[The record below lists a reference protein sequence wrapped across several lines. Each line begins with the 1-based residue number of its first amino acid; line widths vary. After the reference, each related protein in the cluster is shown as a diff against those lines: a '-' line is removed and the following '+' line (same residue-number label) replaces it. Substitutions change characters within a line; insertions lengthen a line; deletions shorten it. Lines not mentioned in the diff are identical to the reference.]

1 MENRIIIRKLSFYH
15 HVVSLEK
22 SSVANSLA
30 SIAEMR
36 GYPGLM
42 KEYKALCSDLKLPN
56 PSKVSQQSW
65 KKLVRKAVTEA
76 NRLSILALI
85 EEKYEKLDYQ
95 CLKTESFGK
104 KEYIKNMNMHDGRLK
119 FRIRCKMVKHVAFNF
134 SSDPVY
140 SNKLWLCPHCDRMDS
155 QSHVLCCES
164 YSHLREGKDLKSDS
178 DLVKYFG
185 EVLSLREKIDDL
197 V

>member
-95 CLKTESFGK
+95 CLKTESFGMK
-104 KEYIKNMNMHDGRLK
+104 HEYT
-119 FRIRCKMVKHVAFNF
+119 
-134 SSDPVY
+134 
-140 SNKLWLCPHCDRMDS
+140 
-155 QSHVLCCES
+155 
-164 YSHLREGKDLKSDS
+164 
-178 DLVKYFG
+178 
-185 EVLSLREKIDDL
+185 
-197 V
+197 

>member
-1 MENRIIIRKLSFYH
+1 M
-15 HVVSLEK
+15 VSLEK

-42 KEYKALCSDLKLPN
+42 KEYKAVCSDLKLPN

-76 NRLSILALI
+76 NRVSILALI

-95 CLKTESFGK
+95 CLKNESFGMK
-104 KEYIKNMNMHDGRLK
+104 DYVKTMNMLMED
-119 FRIRCKMVKHVAFNF
+119 
-134 SSDPVY
+134 
-140 SNKLWLCPHCDRMDS
+140 
-155 QSHVLCCES
+155 
-164 YSHLREGKDLKSDS
+164 
-178 DLVKYFG
+178 
-185 EVLSLREKIDDL
+185 
-197 V
+197 